1 MSTLRVILIGVLLT
15 TGCVTEPS
23 STVRDFAALST
34 FRDKVLDVPDTV
46 RVGESVTITGYAW
59 GSTTIECNQP
69 DGVQVEVKKNV
80 VRMTGYMIYST
91 RNAQCAW
98 DYTVYPY
105 TTQVTFDTPGT
116 HTIRFIGK
124 RLVKDSV
131 QKTIV
136 VK

>member
-59 GSTTIECNQP
+59 GSATIECNQP

-80 VRMTGYMIYST
+80 VRMTGYMTYPT

-105 TTQVTFDTPGT
+105 TTQATFDTPGT